1 MAKKSKNNS
10 INLLKGI
17 TGSKLAKLLTIAAIV
32 LAIPLTVFMSQ
43 KQQNTEQEAAS
54 SCAAKGG
61 SCINT
66 EFTNVVSRCLKN
78 GGSIQSNLC
87 PGKSNIKCCVP
98 AKTTAKTCS
107 DYNGKCLDLN
117 KYNCTITMSNLCPGK
132 SNIKCC
138 VGNYYPK
145 STTTTKAA
153 TKQCSRCSTTY
164 KYCKAYWKEGDSN
177 CDRNKI
183 IGATTYKKD
192 SSCTSG
198 TDKGYCP

>member
-87 PGKSNIKCCVP
+87 PGKSNIKCCV
-98 AKTTAKTCS
+98 
-107 DYNGKCLDLN
+107 
-117 KYNCTITMSNLCPGK
+117 
-132 SNIKCC
+132 
-138 VGNYYPK
+138 GNYYPK